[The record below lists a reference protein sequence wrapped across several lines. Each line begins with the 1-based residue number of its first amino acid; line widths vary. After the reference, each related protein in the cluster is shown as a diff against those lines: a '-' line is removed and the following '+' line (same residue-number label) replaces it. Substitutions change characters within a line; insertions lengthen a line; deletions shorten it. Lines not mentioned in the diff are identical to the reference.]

1 MAVTSK
7 YLQIAQKLI
16 ADIENELLP
25 LNVKLPSLRTIMT
38 LHGVSMTTAI
48 ACYRHMEKIGYAL
61 AENKKGFFVQRPY
74 SAKYTSIFPQFKSS
88 ITNVSARRL
97 ESFTDIS
104 IDSLATAK
112 LDTRLIDNAMITRS
126 IQTATKTLN
135 FTLNYENPQGNSQLR
150 AQLSNHFSQQGF
162 ISHPDELV
170 ITNGCLDAVVSA
182 LEIVSK
188 PGDVIIVSS
197 PCYSGLLDILSLLE
211 RAIIEIP
218 STEEGIDLEQLR
230 HVVEHKKVA
239 ACILTANH
247 QNPTGHSINNEQKKL
262 IAQLAAK
269 YELPIIED
277 DVFRELAHQKNIPL
291 PIKYYDDAGW
301 VLWCSSF
308 SKTLAP
314 GLRLGWCKPGRF
326 LEKYVKLRKIKTLGI
341 NQPIQAAM
349 TDYLEKGHYSRHLK
363 QANKALSLHCRTYI
377 AFLERHLPKNCKIY
391 LPKGGL
397 TLWIFLP
404 GVDTRKLSLSLTK
417 KEVYTQH
424 GSSFSTTDLYQ
435 DCLRLNIG
443 LVPDDRL
450 FTQLEVLSK
459 TINDIILLS

>member
-7 YLQIAQKLI
+7 YLQIAQKLV
-16 ADIENELLP
+16 ADIENGHLA
-25 LNVKLPSLRTIMT
+25 LNTKLPSLRSIMT
-38 LHGVSMTTAI
+38 LHDVSMTTAL

-61 AENKKGFFVQRPY
+61 PENKKGFFVQRPY

-88 ITNVSARRL
+88 ITNVSTRQL
-97 ESFTDIS
+97 ENITDIA

-112 LDTRLIDNAMITRS
+112 LDTRLIDNAIITRS
-126 IQTATKTLN
+126 IQAATKKSN
-135 FTLNYENPQGNSQLR
+135 FTLNYENPQGNSQLGV
-150 AQLSNHFSQQGF
+150 QLSNHFNQQGF
-162 ISHPDELV
+162 VSHPDELV

-182 LEIVSK
+182 LEVVSK

-197 PCYSGLLDILSLLE
+197 PCYSGLLDILYLLE
-211 RAIIEIP
+211 RSIIEVP

-230 HVVEHKKVA
+230 HVAEHKKVA

-291 PIKYYDDAGW
+291 PIKYYYDAGW
-301 VLWCSSF
+301 VLWCSSL

-326 LEKYVKLRKIKTLGI
+326 LEKFVKLRKIKTLGI
-341 NQPIQAAM
+341 NHPIQAAM

-363 QANKALSLHCRTYI
+363 KTNKALYLHCRTYI
-377 AFLERHLPKNCKIY
+377 EFLERHLPKNSKIY
-391 LPKGGL
+391 FPKGGL
-397 TLWIFLP
+397 TLWICLP
-404 GVDTRKLSLSLTK
+404 NVDTRKLSLTLK
-417 KEVYTQH
+417 KKGVYIQH
-424 GSSFSTTDLYQ
+424 GSFFSTTNLYQ

-443 LVPDDRL
+443 LIPDERL
-450 FTQLEVLSK
+450 LKQLEIIST
-459 TINDIILLS
+459 TINDMI